1 MSGRLAA
8 AVSELQAVD
17 AEEGATSEQLAGVEG
32 RLGALLAKRQAALY
46 DVELQLA
53 LEAGQVEALVGG
65 RGGAGREAVAI
76 RTVTAVCW
84 RGACRMSHHLCPDG
98 SKEIPIAAVA
108 HTS

>member
-1 MSGRLAA
+1 MQAWPQCAPSAAVLLQPLSHPLALTTASLRTTVQDQEVSGRLAA

-32 RLGALLAKRQAALY
+32 RLGALLGKRQAALY

-65 RGGAGREAVAI
+65 WAVG
-76 RTVTAVCW
+76 V
-84 RGACRMSHHLCPDG
+84 GY
-98 SKEIPIAAVA
+98 
-108 HTS
+108 